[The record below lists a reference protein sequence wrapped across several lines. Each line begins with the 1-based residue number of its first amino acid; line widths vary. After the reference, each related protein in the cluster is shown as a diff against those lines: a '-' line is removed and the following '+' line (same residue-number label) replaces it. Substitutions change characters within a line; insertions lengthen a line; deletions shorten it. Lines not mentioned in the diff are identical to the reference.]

1 VRVDGTP
8 ASSACDAGNF
18 QAPFPMAAAA
28 VAETSCSAAQRAPI
42 KATESDLE
50 VHSQDHVP
58 RSSSHPMK
66 SKFMRESLAVAVF
79 FTISALA
86 QTSSAATPSGP
97 GSAPATPAASA
108 PATTTGGTGTKV
120 GTININEAI
129 FGSNEGRRD
138 MDALSKKFEPQQS
151 KLKEQNDELEGLKK
165 QLTTQQDK
173 LNEEA
178 LANLKKQIDGKQK
191 TFDRAVQD
199 AQEEFGNQQQEI
211 ASRILQKMAPMI
223 VKYSQENGFG
233 VIVDTS
239 KPWPQSPV
247 LWWGE
252 AVDIT
257 KPVVDTYNVQ
267 SGVAAPPSTG
277 TGTGA
282 AKPAAPRPSTGTAP
296 KPTTPKP
303 TEPPK

>member
-1 VRVDGTP
+1 
-8 ASSACDAGNF
+8 
-18 QAPFPMAAAA
+18 
-28 VAETSCSAAQRAPI
+28 
-42 KATESDLE
+42 
-50 VHSQDHVP
+50 
-58 RSSSHPMK
+58 MK
-66 SKFMRESLAVAVF
+66 SKYMRVFLAVAVF
-79 FTISALA
+79 LAISALA
-86 QTSSAATPSGP
+86 QTGSAATPSGSSAAP
-97 GSAPATPAASA
+97 ASPAVSAPTPATGAS
-108 PATTTGGTGTKV
+108 TGTKV

-138 MDALSKKFEPQQS
+138 VEALQKKFEPKQTE
-151 KLKEQNDELEGLKK
+151 LKSQNDELEGLKK

-173 LNEEA
+173 LNDEA
-178 LANLKKQIDGKQK
+178 LANLKKQIDSKQK

-199 AQEEFGNQQQEI
+199 AQEDFGNQQQEI

-223 VKYSQENGFG
+223 VEYSQQNGFG

-257 KPVVDTYNVQ
+257 KPVVDAYNVK
-267 SGVAAPPSTG
+267 SGVAAPAS
-277 TGTGA
+277 TGA
-282 AKPAAPRPSTGTAP
+282 AAKPLAPKPAGTAP
-296 KPTTPKP
+296 KPAAPKS